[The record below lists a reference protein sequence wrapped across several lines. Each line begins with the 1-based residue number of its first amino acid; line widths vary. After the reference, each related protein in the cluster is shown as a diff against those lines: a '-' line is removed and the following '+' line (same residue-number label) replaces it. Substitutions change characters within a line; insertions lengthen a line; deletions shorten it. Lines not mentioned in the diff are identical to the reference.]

1 MGGFVLRSR
10 WRTLRTVSSIAGDA
24 RSVVRVTLRRAD
36 RSEND
41 VEVEAAASA
50 TAGEIAAALAFHAGA
65 AARNGLYCLRLG
77 PLPADLSLQRS
88 GLRDG
93 DVLAFD
99 PFEGGAT
106 DTLSGSG
113 APVAELVVVGGPAAG
128 RRVGLTVGSHTVGR
142 DGAVDVT
149 IDDPSMSG
157 HHLELQIAPQGV
169 ASITDV
175 GSSNGTAIDGVG
187 LAAGEA
193 RPLGP
198 EEQVEAGRSLLAIRP
213 WRSPDPT
220 VLGARRDVM
229 AFNRPP
235 RVARTYQPPTL
246 RVEAPPPPLRR
257 ARLPLLAALVPL
269 VMGLSLFLIT
279 SSPYL
284 LLMAALSPMMLLS
297 TFIGDRS
304 SGRKEHAEARGR
316 FEQELARLEQQLEH
330 RRREEIV
337 ERRAIAPDAGELAVR
352 ARRLLP
358 ELWERRPGDGDFLDV
373 RLGVADQPSIVQ
385 VGFGQGGDPDLRGL
399 VEQLAAAYREV
410 PAVPVRA
417 QLGEVGAIGL
427 AGDET
432 AAQSLARWIVVQL
445 ATLHSPRDVVIAAA
459 LSPRRAQSWGWL
471 GWLPHT
477 TSAGSPL
484 SGAHVVDG
492 ETAAHDLVKRI
503 ATLARE
509 RREEDAARIGA
520 RRRRRIAV
528 VLLVDEDV
536 APDRTTVD
544 ELLDGCADV
553 DVVAVWLARDR
564 RDLPG
569 GCGTIVELASDRAV
583 ADVTWAASGQRI
595 AAASA
600 DGMSHGTAESV
611 ARALAPVRDVSAGV
625 GAADLPRTVSLA
637 TLLDL
642 PEPSGELIAERW
654 RSSAASPALRGVL
667 GVTPAGP
674 FAIDLRADGPH
685 ALVGGTTGSGK
696 SELLQ
701 TLIASLA
708 VSVAPDRLAF
718 LLVDYKGGAAFKDC
732 IDLPHSV
739 GMVTDLDEHETHRAL
754 VSLEAEL
761 KRREEV
767 LRAAG
772 AKDLLELERR
782 DRAAAPPSLVIV
794 VDEFATL
801 AREVPAFVE
810 GIVDVAQRGRSLG
823 VHVVLATQR
832 PSGAVTDNIRANTEL
847 RIALRVAGVA
857 ESEDV
862 IDAPDA
868 ARLPRSVPGRALAR
882 TGPSEL
888 TLFQAAY
895 VGGRTSRARSDRGV
909 VVRDLRFGVPVH
921 ERVARGASSVRPGGE
936 EAVTDLV
943 VLVDAARAAA
953 ELARVRL
960 PAAPWLPAL
969 PDILALDEAEDLAGA
984 GAGAAMGDASVA
996 FGVAD
1001 EPRRQRRAA
1010 ATVDLARDGNLL
1022 IYGATGAGK
1031 TTVLRTLAAALAA
1044 GSAPADLWIYGLDF
1058 AGRGLAGVE
1067 ALPQCGSIVPGDD
1080 EERVVRLL
1088 ATLRRAIDE
1097 RGRRFA
1103 ARGVLTLE
1111 EYRRAAP
1118 QDELARI
1125 VVLVD
1130 SYAGFVDGYEKVD
1143 LGAYVDALPRL
1154 VADGRA
1160 AGVHFVVTGD
1170 RRMAIPQSIAGIVAR
1185 RLILRLAD
1193 EHELSSLGLDLR
1205 DVRGARLPPG
1215 RGFLEDGREVQVAVL
1230 GEGGSGERQNAALT
1244 ALGEQLAARYAG
1256 AAAPAIERVPTE
1268 LSRTAL
1274 PRSRATLAPVLG
1286 VDDIDLSAVAL
1297 PLDDAHAAIIGSYR
1311 SGRTTALQTLARSLA
1326 EAPDAGELHLLAP
1339 RRSALLELDI
1349 WTSVARGVD
1358 ACEARVPELVEEV
1371 YARSGEGGDTP
1382 LIVVIDDAGELIEA
1396 VCAGALET
1404 LLRRGRDR
1412 DVRVIAALER
1422 GQARHYAPWVRELRK
1437 DGSGL
1442 LLDPDLDLDGEL
1454 LGVRLPRR
1462 SNAFF
1467 PPGRGYLVVGGVA
1480 RLIQVAR

>member
-1 MGGFVLRSR
+1 MGGFASHGRSR
-10 WRTLRTVSSIAGDA
+10 RLPPVSSIAGDA
-24 RSVVRVTLRRAD
+24 RSVVRVTLRLAD
-36 RSEND
+36 GAERD
-41 VEVEAAASA
+41 VEIEGAGSA
-50 TAGEIAAALAFHAGA
+50 TAGEVAAALGSHAGA
-65 AARNGLYCLRLG
+65 PARDGLHCLRLG
-77 PLPADLSLQRS
+77 PLPCDLALHRS

-93 DVLAFD
+93 DVLALH
-99 PFEGGAT
+99 PLGRAT
-106 DTLSGSG
+106 ADTLSGSG

-128 RRVGLTVGSHTVGR
+128 RRVGLTIGSHTIGR
-142 DGAVDVT
+142 DPGVDVT

-157 HHLELQIAPQGV
+157 RHLELRIAAQGV
-169 ASITDV
+169 AILDV
-175 GSSNGTAIDGVG
+175 GSSNGTAVDGLG
-187 LAAGEA
+187 LAAGEP

-198 EEQVEAGRSLLAIRP
+198 AEQVEAGRSLLAIRP

-235 RVARTYQPPTL
+235 RVARPYEPPTL
-246 RVEAPPPPLRR
+246 RVDAPPPPPRR
-257 ARLPLLAALVPL
+257 VRMPLLAALVPL

-284 LLMAALSPMMLLS
+284 LLMAGLSPMMLLS

-304 SGRKEHAEARGR
+304 SGRKEHARARAGFEEAV
-316 FEQELARLEQQLEH
+316 ARLEQQLEH
-330 RRREEIV
+330 RRREEIA
-337 ERRAIAPDAGELAVR
+337 ERRAVAPDAGELAVR

-373 RLGVADQPSIVQ
+373 RLGVADQPSIVS
-385 VGFGQGGDPDLRGL
+385 VAFGQGGDPELRAIVEEL
-399 VEQLAAAYREV
+399 VARYRDV

-417 QLGEVGAIGL
+417 QLAQVGAIGL
-427 AGDET
+427 AGHESYVE
-432 AAQSLARWIVVQL
+432 SLARWIVVQL

-459 LSPRRAQSWGWL
+459 LSPERARTWGWL

-477 TSAGSPL
+477 TNAGSPL
-484 SGAHVVDG
+484 EGAHVVAG
-492 ETAAHDLVKRI
+492 QTAAYALVKDI

-509 RREEDAARIGA
+509 RREEDAGRVG
-520 RRRRRIAV
+520 RRRRRRVAV

-544 ELLDGCADV
+544 ELLDGCAAV
-553 DVVAVWLARDR
+553 DVAAIWLARER

-569 GCGTIVELASDRAV
+569 GCGAIVELAGDRAV

-600 DGMSHGTAESV
+600 DGMSLQTAVSV
-611 ARALAPVRDVSAGV
+611 ARALAPVRDVSAGG
-625 GAADLPRTVSLA
+625 GAADLPRTVSL
-637 TLLDL
+637 TQLLDL
-642 PEPSGELIAERW
+642 PEPTGEQVAERW
-654 RSSAASPALRGVL
+654 RSTGAAGLRGL
-667 GVTPAGP
+667 IGVTVEGP
-674 FAIDLRADGPH
+674 YAIDLRADGPH

-708 VSVAPDRLAF
+708 VSVPPDRLAF

-732 IDLPHSV
+732 RHLPHSA
-739 GMVTDLDEHETHRAL
+739 GMVTDLDEHEVHRAL

-782 DRAAAPPSLVIV
+782 APATAPPSLVIV

-862 IDAPDA
+862 VNAPDA

-895 VGGRTSRARSDRGV
+895 VGGRTARVQPDRGV
-909 VVRDLRFGVPVH
+909 VVRDLRFGVP
-921 ERVARGASSVRPGGE
+921 EAPRAAQGGADSE
-936 EAVTDLV
+936 HEAVTDLL
-943 VLVDAARAAA
+943 VLVEAAREAA
-953 ELARVRL
+953 EREGVRL

-969 PDILALDEAEDLAGA
+969 PDVVAPAEAAALADP
-984 GAGAAMGDASVA
+984 AAARDSSAVLGIV
-996 FGVAD
+996 D
-1001 EPRRQRRAA
+1001 EPRRQRRTAA
-1010 ATVDLARDGNLL
+1010 LVDLARDGNLL
-1022 IYGATGAGK
+1022 VYGGTGAGK
-1031 TTVLRTLAAALAA
+1031 TTVLRTLAAGLA
-1044 GSAPADLWIYGLDF
+1044 GQAPPAELWLYGLDF

-1067 ALPQCGSIVPGDD
+1067 ALPHCGSIVPGDD

-1088 ATLRRAIDE
+1088 ASLRRAIDD

-1103 ARGVLTLE
+1103 ARGVLTLD

-1118 QDELARI
+1118 DDPLARI

-1130 SYAGFVDGYEKVD
+1130 SYAGFVDSYEKVD
-1143 LGAYVDALPRL
+1143 LGVYVDALPRL

-1170 RRMAIPQSIAGIVAR
+1170 RRMAIPQSIAGVVAR

-1193 EHELSSLGLDLR
+1193 EHELSSLGLDAR
-1205 DVRGARLPPG
+1205 EVRGARLPPG
-1215 RGFLEDGREVQVAVL
+1215 RGFLDDGRELQVAVL
-1230 GEGGSGERQNAALT
+1230 GEDGSGERQNAALSR
-1244 ALGEQLAARYAG
+1244 LGAELAARHAG
-1256 AAAPAIERVPTE
+1256 AGAPPIKRMPTE
-1268 LSRTAL
+1268 LARSAL
-1274 PRSRATLAPVLG
+1274 PRRASALQPVLG
-1286 VDDIDLSAVAL
+1286 VDDIDLSPVVLA
-1297 PLDDAHAAIIGSYR
+1297 LDDGHAAIVGSYR
-1311 SGRTTALQTLARSLA
+1311 SGRTTALETIARSLR
-1326 EAPDAGELHLLAP
+1326 EAPATSELHLLAP
-1339 RRSALLELDI
+1339 RRSQLTELDL
-1349 WTSVARGVD
+1349 WTSVARGMD

-1371 YARSGEGGDTP
+1371 YARSGDGGEPP
-1382 LIVVIDDAGELIEA
+1382 LVIVVDDAGELAEA
-1396 VCAGALET
+1396 VCAGAIET

-1412 DVRVIAALER
+1412 DVHVVAALER
-1422 GQARHYAPWVRELRK
+1422 GQARHYAPWIRELRK
-1437 DGSGL
+1437 DGAGL

-1467 PPGRGYLVVGGVA
+1467 PPGRGYLVAGGSA
-1480 RLIQVAR
+1480 RLIQVAS

>member
-1 MGGFVLRSR
+1 MSIAHAALRLARSLAYIAR
-10 WRTLRTVSSIAGDA
+10 VSSIAGDA

-36 RSEND
+36 GNETD

-50 TAGEIAAALAFHAGA
+50 TMGQIAAALASHGA
-65 AARNGLYCLRLG
+65 TTARDGLHCLRLG
-77 PLPADLSLQRS
+77 PLPDDLALQRS

-93 DVLAFD
+93 DVVSLA
-99 PFEGGAT
+99 PLGRAAS
-106 DTLSGSG
+106 DTLSGTG

-128 RRVGLTVGSHTVGR
+128 RRVGLTVGAHTVGR
-142 DGAVDVT
+142 DAGADVT

-157 HHLELQIAPQGV
+157 HHLELQIGTRGV
-169 ASITDV
+169 AAIVDV
-175 GSSNGTAIDGVG
+175 GSSNGTAVDGVG
-187 LAAGEA
+187 LAAGEV

-198 EEQVEAGRSLLAIRP
+198 DEQVEAGRSLLAIRP

-235 RVARTYQPPTL
+235 RVARPYQPPTL
-246 RVEAPPPPLRR
+246 RMDAPPPPLRR
-257 ARLPLLAALVPL
+257 VRLPLLAAAVPL
-269 VMGLSLFLIT
+269 VMGLSLFAIT

-284 LLMAALSPMMLLS
+284 LLMAGLSPMMLLS
-297 TFIGDRS
+297 TFFGDRS
-304 SGRKEHAEARGR
+304 SGRKEHAEARAR
-316 FEQELARLEQQLEH
+316 FEQDVARLEQQLEH

-337 ERRAIAPDAGELAVR
+337 ERRAVAPDAGELAVR
-352 ARRLLP
+352 ARRLLS
-358 ELWERRPGDGDFLDV
+358 ELWERRPGDDDFLDV
-373 RLGVADQPSIVQ
+373 RLGAADQPSIVQ
-385 VGFGQGGDPDLRGL
+385 VAFGQGGDPALRGL
-399 VEQLAAAYREV
+399 VEELAARYREV

-417 QLGEVGAIGL
+417 QLGAVGAIGL
-427 AGDET
+427 AGD
-432 AAQSLARWIVVQL
+432 AAAAESLARWIVVQL
-445 ATLHSPRDVVIAAA
+445 ATLHSPRDVVLAAA
-459 LSPRRAQSWGWL
+459 LSSRRAQAWGWL

-477 TSAGSPL
+477 TSPGSPL
-484 SGAHVVDG
+484 SGPHVVAG
-492 ETAAHDLVKRI
+492 EAAAYDLVKRI

-509 RREEDAARIGA
+509 RREEDAGRIAG
-520 RRRRRIAV
+520 RRRRRTAV

-544 ELLDGCADV
+544 ELLDGCAEV
-553 DVVAVWLARDR
+553 DIVAVWLARAR

-583 ADVTWAASGQRI
+583 ADITWAASGQRI
-595 AAASA
+595 AAASV
-600 DGMSHGTAESV
+600 DGMSLATAESI
-611 ARALAPVRDVSAGV
+611 ARALAPVRDVSAGG

-637 TLLDL
+637 TLLEL
-642 PEPSGELIAERW
+642 VNPSEPTGEQIAARW
-654 RSSAASPALRGVL
+654 RAAARSPALRGII
-667 GVTPAGP
+667 GVTAEGP
-674 FAIDLRADGPH
+674 YAIDLRADGPH

-708 VSVAPDRLAF
+708 VSVPPDRLAF

-732 IDLPHSV
+732 RDLPHSV
-739 GMVTDLDEHETHRAL
+739 GMVTDLDEHEVHRAL

-767 LRAAG
+767 LRGAG

-782 DRAAAPPSLVIV
+782 DPATAPPSLVIV

-862 IDAPDA
+862 INAPDA

-895 VGGRTSRARSDRGV
+895 VGGRTSRARADRGV
-909 VVRDLRFGVPVH
+909 AVRELRFGVPVD
-921 ERVARGASSVRPGGE
+921 ERAGHDGAGE
-936 EAVTDLV
+936 QEVTDLV

-953 ELARVRL
+953 ALERVRL

-969 PDILALDEAEDLAGA
+969 PDVVAPEAAARLA
-984 GAGAAMGDASVA
+984 AAAPAGDASVT
-996 FGVAD
+996 FGVVD
-1001 EPRRQRRAA
+1001 EPRRQRRTGAIL
-1010 ATVDLARDGNLL
+1010 DLARDGNLL
-1022 IYGATGAGK
+1022 VYGGTGAGK
-1031 TTVLRTLAAALAA
+1031 TTVLRTLAAGLAQQA
-1044 GSAPADLWIYGLDF
+1044 APAELWIYGLDF

-1067 ALPQCGSIVPGDD
+1067 ALPHCGSIVPGDD
-1080 EERVVRLL
+1080 EERVARLL
-1088 ATLRRAIDE
+1088 ARLRRAIDE

-1103 ARGVLTLE
+1103 RRGVLTLE

-1118 QDELARI
+1118 EDPLARI

-1130 SYAGFVDGYEKVD
+1130 SYAGFVDAYEKVD
-1143 LGAYVDALPRL
+1143 LGIYVDALPRL

-1170 RRMAIPQSIAGIVAR
+1170 RRMAIPQSIAGVVAR

-1193 EHELSSLGLDLR
+1193 EHEMSSLGLDLR

-1215 RGFLEDGREVQVAVL
+1215 RGFLDDGREVQVAVL
-1230 GEGGSGERQNAALT
+1230 GEGGAGERQNAALSR
-1244 ALGEQLAARYAG
+1244 LGEDLAARHPG
-1256 AAAPAIERVPTE
+1256 AVAPAIRQMPTE
-1268 LSRTAL
+1268 LARADL
-1274 PRSRATLAPVLG
+1274 PRRSSPLRPVLG
-1286 VDDIDLSAVAL
+1286 VDDIDLSAVEL
-1297 PLDDAHAAIIGSYR
+1297 PLGDAHAAIIGSYR
-1311 SGRTTALQTLARSLA
+1311 SGRTTALRTIACSLH
-1326 EAPDAGELHLLAP
+1326 EAPAAGELHLLAP
-1339 RRSALLELDI
+1339 RRSALLELDV
-1349 WTSVARGVD
+1349 WTSVARGMD
-1358 ACEARVPELVEEV
+1358 ACEARVPELVEAV
-1371 YARSGEGGDTP
+1371 YARSGDGGASP
-1382 LIVVIDDAGELIEA
+1382 LIVVIDDAGELAEA

-1412 DVRVIAALER
+1412 DVRVVAALER

-1437 DGSGL
+1437 DGTGL

-1467 PPGRGYLVVGGVA
+1467 PPGRGYLVVSGTA
-1480 RLIQVAR
+1480 RLIQVAG

>member
-1 MGGFVLRSR
+1 MGGCVPHSR
-10 WRTLRTVSSIAGDA
+10 WRRLPRVSAIAGDA
-24 RSVVRVTLRRAD
+24 RSVVRVTLRLAD
-36 RSEND
+36 GSERD
-41 VEVEAAASA
+41 VEVEGAASA
-50 TAGEIAAALAFHAGA
+50 TAGEIAGALAFHAGA
-65 AARNGLYCLRLG
+65 PARSGLHCLRLG
-77 PLPADLSLQRS
+77 PLPDELPLQRS

-93 DVLAFD
+93 DVVALD
-99 PFEGGAT
+99 PLGRAAA

-128 RRVGLTVGSHTVGR
+128 RRVSLTVGAHTIGR
-142 DGAVDVT
+142 DAGADVT

-157 HHLELQIAPQGV
+157 HHLELRIAAQGLAAIV
-169 ASITDV
+169 DV
-175 GSSNGTAIDGVG
+175 GSSNGTAVDGVG
-187 LAAGEA
+187 LPVGEPH
-193 RPLGP
+193 PLGP

-213 WRSPDPT
+213 WRSSDPT

-235 RVARTYQPPTL
+235 RVARPYTPPTL
-246 RVEAPPPPLRR
+246 RVDAPPPPMRR
-257 ARLPLLAALVPL
+257 VRLPLLAALVPL

-284 LLMAALSPMMLLS
+284 LLMAGLSPMMLLS

-304 SGRKEHAEARGR
+304 SGRKEHAEARAG
-316 FEQELARLEQQLEH
+316 FEEAVARLEQQLEH

-337 ERRAIAPDAGELAVR
+337 ERRAVAPDAGELAVR
-352 ARRLLP
+352 ARRLLS

-373 RLGVADQPSIVQ
+373 RLGVADQPSIVS
-385 VGFGQGGDPDLRGL
+385 VAFGSGGDPELRAIVEEL
-399 VEQLAAAYREV
+399 VTRYRDV

-417 QLGEVGAIGL
+417 RLADVGAIGL
-427 AGDET
+427 AGHESYT
-432 AAQSLARWIVVQL
+432 ESLARWIVVQL

-459 LSPRRAQSWGWL
+459 LSPARARTWGWL

-477 TSAGSPL
+477 THAGSPL
-484 SGAHVVDG
+484 SGAHVVAG
-492 ETAAHDLVKRI
+492 ETAAYELVKGI

-509 RREEDAARIGA
+509 RREEDAGRAGA
-520 RRRRRIAV
+520 RRRRRVAV

-553 DVVAVWLARDR
+553 DVSAIWLARER

-569 GCGTIVELASDRAV
+569 GCGAIVELAGDRAV
-583 ADVTWAASGQRI
+583 ADITWAASGQRI

-600 DGMSHGTAESV
+600 DGMSLQTAESV
-611 ARALAPVRDVSAGV
+611 ARALAPVRDVSAG
-625 GAADLPRTVSLA
+625 GSAADLPRTVSLTA
-637 TLLDL
+637 LLEL
-642 PEPSGELIAERW
+642 PEPTGQQVAARW
-654 RSSAASPALRGVL
+654 REAGSTGLRGVI
-667 GVTPAGP
+667 GVTTDGP
-674 FAIDLRADGPH
+674 YAIDLRADGPH

-708 VSVAPDRLAF
+708 VSVPPDRLAF

-732 IDLPHSV
+732 RHLPHSA
-739 GMVTDLDEHETHRAL
+739 GMVTDLDEHEVHRAL

-767 LRAAG
+767 LRVAG

-782 DRAAAPPSLVIV
+782 ATATAPPSLVIV

-862 IDAPDA
+862 INAPDA

-895 VGGRTSRARSDRGV
+895 VGGRTARARPDRGV
-909 VVRDLRFGVPVH
+909 VVRDLRFGVPVV
-921 ERVARGASSVRPGGE
+921 ERAARAAEGGE
-936 EAVTDLV
+936 EEVTDLV
-943 VLVDAARAAA
+943 LLVEAAREAAQR
-953 ELARVRL
+953 ERLRL

-969 PDILALDEAEDLAGA
+969 PDIVTPDEAGELAG
-984 GAGAAMGDASVA
+984 GAAAGNASVA
-996 FGVAD
+996 FGVVD
-1001 EPRRQRRAA
+1001 EPRRQRRTAA
-1010 ATVDLARDGNLL
+1010 VVDLARDGNLL
-1022 IYGATGAGK
+1022 VYGGTGAGK
-1031 TTVLRTLAAALAA
+1031 TTVLRTLAAGLAA
-1044 GSAPADLWIYGLDF
+1044 QASPDELWLYGLDF

-1067 ALPQCGSIVPGDD
+1067 ALAHCGSIVPGDD

-1103 ARGVLTLE
+1103 ARGVLTLD

-1118 QDELARI
+1118 DDPRARI

-1130 SYAGFVDGYEKVD
+1130 SYAGFTDAYEKVD

-1160 AGVHFVVTGD
+1160 AGVHFVITGD
-1170 RRMAIPQSIAGIVAR
+1170 RRMAIPQSITGVVAR
-1185 RLILRLAD
+1185 RVILRLAD
-1193 EHELSSLGLDLR
+1193 EHELSSLGLDAR
-1205 DVRGARLPPG
+1205 EVRGARLPPG
-1215 RGFLEDGREVQVAVL
+1215 RGFLDDGREVQVAVL
-1230 GEGGSGERQNAALT
+1230 GAGGSGERQNAAL
-1244 ALGEQLAARYAG
+1244 ARLGEALAARHGGAG
-1256 AAAPAIERVPTE
+1256 APPIERMP
-1268 LSRTAL
+1268 TAL
-1274 PRSRATLAPVLG
+1274 ARGELPRRSAPLRPVLG
-1286 VDDIDLSAVAL
+1286 VDDIDLSAVVL
-1297 PLDDAHAAIIGSYR
+1297 PLEEGHAAIIGSYR
-1311 SGRTTALQTLARSLA
+1311 SGRSTALGTIARSLGA
-1326 EAPDAGELHLLAP
+1326 APAAGELHLLAP
-1339 RRSALLELDI
+1339 RRSALTELDV
-1349 WTSVARGVD
+1349 WTSVARGLD
-1358 ACEARVPELVEEV
+1358 ACETRVPELVEEV
-1371 YARSGEGGDTP
+1371 YARSGEGPEAP
-1382 LIVVIDDAGELIEA
+1382 LIVVIDDAGELAEA
-1396 VCAGALET
+1396 VCAGAIEM

-1412 DVRVIAALER
+1412 GVHVVAALER
-1422 GQARHYAPWVRELRK
+1422 GQARHYAPWIRELRK
-1437 DGSGL
+1437 DGTGL

-1454 LGVRLPRR
+1454 LSVRLPRR

-1467 PPGRGYLVVGGVA
+1467 PPGRGYLVVNGTA
-1480 RLIQVAR
+1480 RLIQVAG

>member
-1 MGGFVLRSR
+1 M
-10 WRTLRTVSSIAGDA
+10 SSIAGDA

-36 RSEND
+36 GSEND

-99 PFEGGAT
+99 PLEGGAS

-142 DGAVDVT
+142 DAAVDVT

-175 GSSNGTAIDGVG
+175 GSSNGTAVDGVG
-187 LAAGEA
+187 LAAGAA

-235 RVARTYQPPTL
+235 RVARPYQPPTL

-316 FEQELARLEQQLEH
+316 FEQEVARLEQQLEH

-352 ARRLLP
+352 ARRLLS

-385 VGFGQGGDPDLRGL
+385 VGFGQGGDPDLRAL
-399 VEQLAAAYREV
+399 VEELAARYREV

-417 QLGEVGAIGL
+417 KLGEVGAIGL
-427 AGDET
+427 AGD
-432 AAQSLARWIVVQL
+432 AAGTESLARWLVVQL

-459 LSPRRAQSWGWL
+459 LSPRRAQGWGWL

-492 ETAAHDLVKRI
+492 ETAAYDLVKRV

-509 RREEDAARIGA
+509 RREEDGGRMSA

-553 DVVAVWLARDR
+553 DVAAIWLARDR

-583 ADVTWAASGQRI
+583 ADITWAASGQRI

-600 DGMSHGTAESV
+600 DGMSHDTVESV
-611 ARALAPVRDVSAGV
+611 ARALAPVRDVSAGG

-642 PEPSGELIAERW
+642 PVPSGELIAERW
-654 RSSAASPALRGVL
+654 RACAASPALRGVL
-667 GVTPAGP
+667 GVTPEGP

-708 VSVAPDRLAF
+708 VSVPPDRLAF

-732 IDLPHSV
+732 IHLPHSV

-862 IDAPDA
+862 INAPDA

-909 VVRDLRFGVPVH
+909 IVRDLRFGVPVQ
-921 ERVARGASSVRPGGE
+921 ERVARGAGDSRPGR
-936 EAVTDLV
+936 AQTDLV
-943 VLVDAARAAA
+943 VLVDAAREAAQ
-953 ELARVRL
+953 LARVRL

-969 PDILALDEAEDLAGA
+969 PDILAPEQVRELAGA
-984 GAGAAMGDASVA
+984 AEASSDASVA
-996 FGVAD
+996 FGVVD

-1010 ATVDLARDGNLL
+1010 ATIDLARDGNLL
-1022 IYGATGAGK
+1022 VYGGTGAGK
-1031 TTVLRTLAAALAA
+1031 TTVLRTLAAALAQQA
-1044 GSAPADLWIYGLDF
+1044 SPAELWIHGLDF

-1067 ALPQCGSIVPGDD
+1067 ALAHCGSIVPGDD

-1118 QDELARI
+1118 DDALARI

-1130 SYAGFVDGYEKVD
+1130 SYAGFTDGYGKVD

-1160 AGVHFVVTGD
+1160 AGVHFVITGD

-1193 EHELSSLGLDLR
+1193 EHEMSSLGLELR

-1215 RGFLEDGREVQVAVL
+1215 RGFLDDGREVQVAVL
-1230 GEGGSGERQNAALT
+1230 GESGSGERQNAALT
-1244 ALGEQLAARYAG
+1244 ALGQQLAARYAG
-1256 AAAPAIERVPTE
+1256 AAAPAIKRMPTA
-1268 LSRTAL
+1268 LSRTDL
-1274 PRSRATLAPVLG
+1274 PRSGAALAPILG
-1286 VDDIDLSAVAL
+1286 VDDIELAAVAL

-1311 SGRTTALQTLARSLA
+1311 SGRTTALETLTRSLH
-1326 EAPDAGELHLLAP
+1326 EAPAAGELHLLAP
-1339 RRSALLELDI
+1339 RRSSLLDLDI

-1371 YARSGEGGDTP
+1371 YARSGEGGETP
-1382 LIVVIDDAGELIEA
+1382 LIVVIDDAGELTEA
-1396 VCAGALET
+1396 HCAGALET
-1404 LLRRGRDR
+1404 LLKRGRDR

-1437 DGSGL
+1437 DGTGL

-1480 RLIQVAR
+1480 RLIQVASQPA

>member
-1 MGGFVLRSR
+1 VALRLARSLAYIAR
-10 WRTLRTVSSIAGDA
+10 VSSIAGDA
-24 RSVVRVTLRRAD
+24 RSVVRVTLRLAD
-36 RSEND
+36 GKQTD

-50 TAGEIAAALAFHAGA
+50 TMGQIAAALALHA
-65 AARNGLYCLRLG
+65 AAPARDGLHCLRLG
-77 PLPADLSLQRS
+77 PLPDELALQRS

-93 DVLAFD
+93 DVLSLTPLGRA
-99 PFEGGAT
+99 AT

-142 DGAVDVT
+142 DAGADVT

-169 ASITDV
+169 AAIVDV
-175 GSSNGTAIDGVG
+175 GSSNGSAVDGVG
-187 LAAGEA
+187 LPAGEA
-193 RPLGP
+193 RSLGP
-198 EEQVEAGRSLLAIRP
+198 DEQVEAGRSLLAIRP

-235 RVARTYQPPTL
+235 RVARPYQPPTL
-246 RVEAPPPPLRR
+246 HIDAPPPPLRR
-257 ARLPLLAALVPL
+257 VRLPLLAAAVPL
-269 VMGLSLFLIT
+269 VMGLSLFAIT

-284 LLMAALSPMMLLS
+284 LLMAGLSPMMLLS
-297 TFIGDRS
+297 TFFGDRS
-304 SGRKEHAEARGR
+304 SGRKEHAEARAR
-316 FEQELARLEQQLEH
+316 FEQEAARLEQQLEH

-337 ERRAIAPDAGELAVR
+337 ERRTVAPDAGELAVR
-352 ARRLLP
+352 ARRLLS
-358 ELWERRPGDGDFLDV
+358 ELWERRPGDEDFLDV

-385 VGFGQGGDPDLRGL
+385 VAFGQGGDPALRGL
-399 VEQLAAAYREV
+399 VEELAARFREV

-417 QLGEVGAIGL
+417 QLTAVGAIGL
-427 AGDET
+427 AGD
-432 AAQSLARWIVVQL
+432 AAAAESLARWIVVQL
-445 ATLHSPRDVVIAAA
+445 ATLHSPRDVVVAAA
-459 LSPRRAQSWGWL
+459 LSPPRAQTWGWL

-477 TSAGSPL
+477 TSPGSPL
-484 SGAHVVDG
+484 SGAHVVAG
-492 ETAAHDLVKRI
+492 EAAAYDLVKRI

-509 RREEDAARIGA
+509 RREEDAGRIAG

-544 ELLDGCADV
+544 ELLDGCAEV
-553 DVVAVWLARDR
+553 EVVAIWLARAR

-583 ADVTWAASGQRI
+583 ADTTWAASGQRI
-595 AAASA
+595 AAASV
-600 DGMSHGTAESV
+600 DGISLATAESV
-611 ARALAPVRDVSAGV
+611 ARALAPVRDVSAGA
-625 GAADLPRTVSLA
+625 GASDLPRTVSLA
-637 TLLDL
+637 TLLEL
-642 PEPSGELIAERW
+642 PEPTGQQIAERW
-654 RSSAASPALRGVL
+654 RGAARSPALRGVI
-667 GVTPAGP
+667 GVTAEGP
-674 FAIDLRADGPH
+674 YAIDLRADGPH

-708 VSVAPDRLAF
+708 VSVPPDRLAF

-732 IDLPHSV
+732 RDLPHSV
-739 GMVTDLDEHETHRAL
+739 GMLTDLDEHEVHRAL

-761 KRREEV
+761 KHREEV
-767 LRAAG
+767 LRSAG
-772 AKDLLELERR
+772 VKDLLALERR
-782 DRAAAPPSLVIV
+782 DPASAPPSLVIV

-801 AREVPAFVE
+801 AREVPAFVD

-862 IDAPDA
+862 INAPDA
-868 ARLPRSVPGRALAR
+868 ARLPRSLPGRALAR

-895 VGGRTSRARSDRGV
+895 AGGRTSRARPDRGV
-909 VVRDLRFGVPVH
+909 VVRDLRFGVPVE
-921 ERVARGASSVRPGGE
+921 ERAAHAGGGE
-936 EAVTDLV
+936 PEVTDLV
-943 VLVDAARAAA
+943 VLVDAARQAA

-969 PDILALDEAEDLAGA
+969 PDVIAPAAAEEFATAAPAG
-984 GAGAAMGDASVA
+984 DSSVA
-996 FGVAD
+996 FGVVD
-1001 EPRRQRRAA
+1001 EPRRQRRSAA
-1010 ATVDLARDGNLL
+1010 VIDLARDGNLL
-1022 IYGATGAGK
+1022 VYGGTGAGK
-1031 TTVLRTLAAALAA
+1031 TTVLRTLAAGLAQQA
-1044 GSAPADLWIYGLDF
+1044 APAELWIYGLDF

-1067 ALPQCGSIVPGDD
+1067 ALPHCGSIVPGDD

-1088 ATLRRAIDE
+1088 ATLRRAIDV
-1097 RGRRFA
+1097 RGRSFA

-1111 EYRRAAP
+1111 EYRRAVP
-1118 QDELARI
+1118 EDPLARI
-1125 VVLVD
+1125 VVLVE
-1130 SYAGFVDGYEKVD
+1130 SYAGFVDAYEKVD

-1193 EHELSSLGLDLR
+1193 EHEMSSLGLDLR

-1215 RGFLEDGREVQVAVL
+1215 RGFLDDGREVQVAVL
-1230 GEGGSGERQNAALT
+1230 GEGGSGERQNAALVR
-1244 ALGEQLAARYAG
+1244 LGEDLAARHPG
-1256 AAAPAIERVPTE
+1256 AAAPAIKRMPTE
-1268 LSRTAL
+1268 LARAGL
-1274 PRSRATLAPVLG
+1274 PRRSGPLRAVLG
-1286 VDDIDLSAVAL
+1286 VDDIDLSAVEL

-1311 SGRTTALQTLARSLA
+1311 SGRTTALQTIARSLH
-1326 EAPDAGELHLLAP
+1326 EAPAAGELHLLAP
-1339 RRSALLELDI
+1339 RRSALLELDL
-1349 WTSVARGVD
+1349 WTSVARGMD

-1371 YARSGEGGDTP
+1371 YARSGDGGATP
-1382 LIVVIDDAGELIEA
+1382 LIVVIDDAGELVEA
-1396 VCAGALET
+1396 LCAGALET

-1412 DVRVIAALER
+1412 DVRVVAALER

-1437 DGSGL
+1437 DATGL

-1462 SNAFF
+1462 SNPFF
-1467 PPGRGYLVVGGVA
+1467 PPGRGYLVVSGTP
-1480 RLIQVAR
+1480 RLIQVAG

>member
-1 MGGFVLRSR
+1 M
-10 WRTLRTVSSIAGDA
+10 SSIAGDA
-24 RSVVRVTLRRAD
+24 RSVVRVTLRLAD
-36 RSEND
+36 ATERD
-41 VEVEAAASA
+41 VEVEGAGSA
-50 TAGEIAAALAFHAGA
+50 TAGEIAAALAFHAGTPV
-65 AARNGLYCLRLG
+65 RDGLHCLRLG
-77 PLPADLSLQRS
+77 PLPDDLPLHRS

-93 DVLAFD
+93 DVLALD
-99 PFEGGAT
+99 RLDRAPA

-128 RRVGLTVGSHTVGR
+128 RRVGLTVGAHTIGR
-142 DGAVDVT
+142 DPGVDVT

-157 HHLELQIAPQGV
+157 HHLELRIATEGV
-169 ASITDV
+169 ASILDV
-175 GSSNGTAIDGVG
+175 GSSNGTAVDGIG
-187 LAAGEA
+187 LAAGEP

-235 RVARTYQPPTL
+235 RVARPYQPPTL
-246 RVEAPPPPLRR
+246 RVDAPPAPMRR
-257 ARLPLLAALVPL
+257 VRMPLLAALVPL

-284 LLMAALSPMMLLS
+284 LLMAGLSPMMLLS

-304 SGRKEHAEARGR
+304 SGRKEHAQARAG
-316 FEQELARLEQQLEH
+316 FEKAVARLEQQLEH
-330 RRREEIV
+330 RRGEEIV
-337 ERRAIAPDAGELAVR
+337 ERRAVAPDAGELAVR
-352 ARRLLP
+352 ARRLLS

-373 RLGVADQPSIVQ
+373 RLGVADQPSIVS
-385 VGFGQGGDPDLRGL
+385 VAFGQGGDPELRAMVEEL
-399 VEQLAAAYREV
+399 VTRYRDV

-417 QLGEVGAIGL
+417 RLAEVGAIGL
-427 AGDET
+427 AGHESYVE
-432 AAQSLARWIVVQL
+432 SLARWIVVQL
-445 ATLHSPRDVVIAAA
+445 ATLQSPRDVVIAAA
-459 LSPRRAQSWGWL
+459 LSPERARTWGWL

-477 TSAGSPL
+477 TNAGSPL
-484 SGAHVVDG
+484 QGAHVVAG
-492 ETAAHDLVKRI
+492 QTAAYELVKGI

-509 RREEDAARIGA
+509 RREEDAPRVGG
-520 RRRRRIAV
+520 RRRRRVAV

-544 ELLDGCADV
+544 ELLEGCADV
-553 DVVAVWLARDR
+553 DVAAIWLARQR

-569 GCGTIVELASDRAV
+569 GCGTIVELAGDRAV
-583 ADVTWAASGQRI
+583 ADITWAASGQRI

-600 DGMSHGTAESV
+600 DGMSLHTAESV
-611 ARALAPVRDVSAGV
+611 ARALAPVRDVSAGG
-625 GAADLPRTVSLA
+625 GAADLPRTVSL
-637 TLLDL
+637 TQLLNL
-642 PEPSGELIAERW
+642 PEPSGEQVAARW
-654 RSSAASPALRGVL
+654 RGPGAAGLRGVI
-667 GVTPAGP
+667 GVTTEGP
-674 FAIDLRADGPH
+674 YAIDLRADGPH

-708 VSVAPDRLAF
+708 VSVPPDRLAF

-732 IDLPHSV
+732 RQLPHSA
-739 GMVTDLDEHETHRAL
+739 GMVTDLDEHEVHRAL

-782 DRAAAPPSLVIV
+782 APATAPPSLVIV

-862 IDAPDA
+862 INAPDA

-888 TLFQAAY
+888 RLFQAAY
-895 VGGRTSRARSDRGV
+895 VGGRTARARPDRGV
-909 VVRDLRFGVPVH
+909 VVRDLRFGVPVAPRATH
-921 ERVARGASSVRPGGE
+921 PGEDSER

-943 VLVDAARAAA
+943 VLVEAAREAA
-953 ELARVRL
+953 ERQAVRL

-969 PDILALDEAEDLAGA
+969 PDLVAPAEAEDLAGP
-984 GAGAAMGDASVA
+984 AAARDSSVA
-996 FGVAD
+996 LGIVD
-1001 EPRRQRRAA
+1001 EPRRQRRTAA
-1010 ATVDLARDGNLL
+1010 VVDLARDGNLL
-1022 IYGATGAGK
+1022 VYGGTGAGK
-1031 TTVLRTLAAALAA
+1031 TTVLRTFAA
-1044 GSAPADLWIYGLDF
+1044 GLAGQALPAELWLYGLDF

-1067 ALPQCGSIVPGDD
+1067 ALAHCGSIVPGDD

-1088 ATLRRAIDE
+1088 ATLRRAIDD

-1103 ARGVLTLE
+1103 ARGVLALD

-1118 QDELARI
+1118 DDPLARI

-1130 SYAGFVDGYEKVD
+1130 SYAGFVDTYEKVD

-1170 RRMAIPQSIAGIVAR
+1170 RRMAIPQSIAGVVAR

-1193 EHELSSLGLDLR
+1193 EHEMSSLGLDAR
-1205 DVRGARLPPG
+1205 EVRGARLPPG
-1215 RGFLEDGREVQVAVL
+1215 RGFLDDGREVQVAVL
-1230 GEGGSGERQNAALT
+1230 GEGGSGERQNAALSR
-1244 ALGEQLAARYAG
+1244 LGEELAARHAG
-1256 AAAPAIERVPTE
+1256 AGAPPIKRMPTE
-1268 LSRTAL
+1268 LPRSEL
-1274 PRSRATLAPVLG
+1274 PRRTSPLRPVLG
-1286 VDDIDLSAVAL
+1286 VDDVDLSPVAL
-1297 PLDDAHAAIIGSYR
+1297 ALDDGHAAIIGSYR
-1311 SGRTTALQTLARSLA
+1311 SGRTTALQTIARSLH
-1326 EAPDAGELHLLAP
+1326 EAPAASALHLLAP
-1339 RRSALLELDI
+1339 RRSQLAELDL
-1349 WTSVARGVD
+1349 WTGVARGMD

-1371 YARSGEGGDTP
+1371 FARSGESGEAP
-1382 LIVVIDDAGELIEA
+1382 LVIVIDDAGELAEA
-1396 VCAGALET
+1396 VCAGAIET

-1412 DVRVIAALER
+1412 DVHVVAALER
-1422 GQARHYAPWVRELRK
+1422 GQARHYAPWIRELRK
-1437 DGSGL
+1437 DGTGL

-1467 PPGRGYLVVGGVA
+1467 PPGRGYLVASGIA
-1480 RLIQVAR
+1480 RLIQVAS

>member
-1 MGGFVLRSR
+1 M
-10 WRTLRTVSSIAGDA
+10 SSIAGDA

-36 RSEND
+36 GSEND
-41 VEVEAAASA
+41 VEVEAAPSA
-50 TAGEIAAALAFHAGA
+50 TTGEIAAALAFHAGA
-65 AARNGLYCLRLG
+65 PARNGLHCLRLG

-99 PFEGGAT
+99 PLAGAAT
-106 DTLSGSG
+106 DALSGSG

-128 RRVGLTVGSHTVGR
+128 RRVGLTVGWHTVGR
-142 DGAVDVT
+142 DAAVDVT

-169 ASITDV
+169 PAITDV
-175 GSSNGTAIDGVG
+175 GSSNGTAVDGVA
-187 LAAGEA
+187 LAAGEP
-193 RPLGP
+193 RPLAP
-198 EEQVEAGRSLLAIRP
+198 DEQVEAGRSLLAIRP

-235 RVARTYQPPTL
+235 RVARPYEPPTL

-257 ARLPLLAALVPL
+257 ARLPWIAALVPL
-269 VMGLSLFLIT
+269 VMGLSLYLIT

-284 LLMAALSPMMLLS
+284 LLMAALSPMMLVS
-297 TFIGDRS
+297 TFLGDRS

-316 FEQELARLEQQLEH
+316 FEQEVARLEQQLEH

-385 VGFGQGGDPDLRGL
+385 IGFAQGGDPDLRAR
-399 VEQLAAAYREV
+399 VEELASRYREV

-417 QLGEVGAIGL
+417 RLAEVGAIGL
-427 AGDET
+427 AGD
-432 AAQSLARWIVVQL
+432 AAAADSLARWIVVQL
-445 ATLHSPRDVVIAAA
+445 ATLHSPRDVVNAAA
-459 LSPRRAQSWGWL
+459 LSSRRAQSWNWL

-484 SGAHVVDG
+484 SGAHVVEG
-492 ETAAHDLVKRI
+492 EAAAYDLVKRI

-509 RREEDAARIGA
+509 RREEDAARIGT

-536 APDRTTVD
+536 APDRTTAD

-553 DVVAVWLARDR
+553 DVAAIWLARDR

-583 ADVTWAASGQRI
+583 ADITWAASGQLI

-600 DGMSHGTAESV
+600 DGISHETAESV
-611 ARALAPVRDVSAGV
+611 ARALAPVRDVSAGG

-654 RSSAASPALRGVL
+654 RACAASPALRGVL
-667 GVTPAGP
+667 GVSPEGP

-718 LLVDYKGGAAFKDC
+718 LLVDYKGGAALKDC
-732 IDLPHSV
+732 IHLPHSV
-739 GMVTDLDEHETHRAL
+739 GLVTDLDEHETHRAL

-909 VVRDLRFGVPVH
+909 VVRDLRFGVPVQ
-921 ERVARGASSVRPGGE
+921 ERVAAGSSRPGGG
-936 EAVTDLV
+936 EATTDLV
-943 VLVDAARAAA
+943 ALVDAAREAAG
-953 ELARVRL
+953 LSRVRL

-969 PDILALDEAEDLAGA
+969 PDILGLHEAQDLAGA
-984 GAGAAMGDASVA
+984 AASGDGSVA
-996 FGVAD
+996 FGVVD

-1010 ATVDLARDGNLL
+1010 ATIDLARDGNLL
-1022 IYGATGAGK
+1022 VYGGTGAGK
-1031 TTVLRTLAAALAA
+1031 TTVLRTLAAGLAA
-1044 GSAPADLWIYGLDF
+1044 ASSPADLWIYGLDF
-1058 AGRGLAGVE
+1058 AGRGLAGLE
-1067 ALPQCGSIVPGDD
+1067 ALPHCGSILPGDD

-1118 QDELARI
+1118 ADPLARI

-1130 SYAGFVDGYEKVD
+1130 SYAGFVDGYDKVD

-1154 VADGRA
+1154 AADGRA
-1160 AGVHFVVTGD
+1160 AGVHFVLTGD

-1193 EHELSSLGLDLR
+1193 EHELSSLGLELR

-1215 RGFLEDGREVQVAVL
+1215 RGFLDDGREVQVAVL
-1230 GEGGSGERQNAALT
+1230 GEGGSGERQNVALT

-1256 AAAPAIERVPTE
+1256 AAAPAIRRMPTE
-1268 LSRTAL
+1268 LSRTEL
-1274 PRSRATLAPVLG
+1274 PCRTGTLAPVLG

-1311 SGRTTALQTLARSLA
+1311 SGRTTALQTLARSLHETPA
-1326 EAPDAGELHLLAP
+1326 AGELHLLAP
-1339 RRSALLELDI
+1339 RRSALLDVDI

-1382 LIVVIDDAGELIEA
+1382 LIVVIDDAGELTEA

-1467 PPGRGYLVVGGVA
+1467 PPGRGYLVAGGVA
-1480 RLIQVAR
+1480 RLIQVAS

>member
-1 MGGFVLRSR
+1 LPR
-10 WRTLRTVSSIAGDA
+10 VSSIAGDA
-24 RSVVRVTLRRAD
+24 RSVVRVTLRLAD
-36 RSEND
+36 GGEQD
-41 VEVEAAASA
+41 VEIEGAATA
-50 TAGEIAAALAFHAGA
+50 TAGEIAAALAFHVGRP
-65 AARNGLYCLRLG
+65 ARQGLHCLRLG
-77 PLPADLSLQRS
+77 PLPDGLALQRS

-93 DVLAFD
+93 DVVALGPLPRA
-99 PFEGGAT
+99 AA
-106 DTLSGSG
+106 DTRSGTG

-128 RRVGLTVGSHTVGR
+128 RRVGLTVGAHTVGR
-142 DGAVDVT
+142 DAGVDVT

-157 HHLELQIAPQGV
+157 HHLELQIAPQGAAV
-169 ASITDV
+169 IVDV
-175 GSSNGTAIDGVG
+175 GSSNGTAVDGVG
-187 LAAGEA
+187 LAAGEP

-198 EEQVEAGRSLLAIRP
+198 EEHVEAGRSLLAIRP

-235 RVARTYQPPTL
+235 RVARPYAPPTL
-246 RVEAPPPPLRR
+246 RIEAPPPPLRR
-257 ARLPLLAALVPL
+257 VRLPLLAATVPL
-269 VMGLSLFLIT
+269 VMGLSLFAIT

-284 LLMAALSPMMLLS
+284 LLMAGLSPMMLLS
-297 TFIGDRS
+297 TFLGDRS
-304 SGRKEHAEARGR
+304 SGRKEHAEARAR
-316 FEQELARLEQQLEH
+316 FEQDVTRLEQQLEH
-330 RRREEIV
+330 RRSEEIV
-337 ERRAIAPDAGELAVR
+337 ERRAVAPDAGELAVR
-352 ARRLLP
+352 ARRLLS

-385 VGFGQGGDPDLRGL
+385 VAFGQGGDPALRGL
-399 VEQLAAAYREV
+399 VDELAARYGEV

-417 QLGEVGAIGL
+417 QLAQIGAIGL
-427 AGDET
+427 AGDAV
-432 AAQSLARWIVVQL
+432 AAESLARWLVVQL

-459 LSPRRAQSWGWL
+459 LSPRRAQTWGWL

-484 SGAHVVDG
+484 SGAHVVAG
-492 ETAAHDLVKRI
+492 EAAAYELVKRI

-509 RREEDAARIGA
+509 RREEDAGRSAG

-553 DVVAVWLARDR
+553 DVAAVWLARDR

-569 GCGTIVELASDRAV
+569 GCGTIVELAADRAV
-583 ADVTWAASGQRI
+583 ADITWAASGQHI

-600 DGMSHGTAESV
+600 DGMSLQTAESV
-611 ARALAPVRDVSAGV
+611 ARALAPVRDVSAGG
-625 GAADLPRTVSLA
+625 GAAELPRTVALT
-637 TLLDL
+637 TLLGL
-642 PEPSGELIAERW
+642 AEPTSEQIAERW
-654 RSSAASPALRGVL
+654 RSGAGTPALRGVI
-667 GVTPAGP
+667 GVSAEGP
-674 FAIDLRADGPH
+674 YAIDLRADGPH

-708 VSVAPDRLAF
+708 MSVPPDRLAF

-732 IDLPHSV
+732 RYLPHSV
-739 GMVTDLDEHETHRAL
+739 GMVTDLDEHEVHRAL

-767 LRAAG
+767 LRGAG
-772 AKDLLELERR
+772 AKDLRELERR
-782 DRAAAPPSLVIV
+782 DPAGAPPSLVIV

-801 AREVPAFVE
+801 AREVPAFVD

-862 IDAPDA
+862 IDAPGA
-868 ARLPRSVPGRALAR
+868 ARLPRSMPGRALAR

-895 VGGRTSRARSDRGV
+895 VGGRTSRARDDRGI
-909 VVRDLRFGVPVH
+909 VVRDLNFGVPVADPAAH
-921 ERVARGASSVRPGGE
+921 ARSGGQGE
-936 EAVTDLV
+936 VTDLV

-953 ELARVRL
+953 ELADVRL

-969 PDILALDEAEDLAGA
+969 PDVVAPAAAQELAR
-984 GAGAAMGDASVA
+984 GAAGGDASVA
-996 FGVAD
+996 FGVVD

-1010 ATVDLARDGNLL
+1010 AVVDLARDGNLL
-1022 IYGATGAGK
+1022 VYGGTGAGK
-1031 TTVLRTLAAALAA
+1031 TTVLRTLAAGLAQQA
-1044 GSAPADLWIYGLDF
+1044 SPAELWIYGLDF

-1067 ALPQCGSIVPGDD
+1067 SLPHCGSVVPGED

-1088 ATLRRAIDE
+1088 ATLRHAIDE

-1118 QDELARI
+1118 QDPLARI

-1130 SYAGFVDGYEKVD
+1130 SYAGFVDSYEKVD

-1193 EHELSSLGLDLR
+1193 EHEMSSLGLDAR

-1215 RGFLEDGREVQVAVL
+1215 RGFLDDGREVQVAVL
-1230 GEGGSGERQNAALT
+1230 GESGAGERQNAALSR
-1244 ALGEQLAARYAG
+1244 LGAELAARYPG
-1256 AAAPAIERVPTE
+1256 AAAPVIKRMPTAFARVE
-1268 LSRTAL
+1268 LP
-1274 PRSRATLAPVLG
+1274 PRSGPLRAVLG
-1286 VDDIDLSAVAL
+1286 VDDIDLSPVEL

-1311 SGRTTALQTLARSLA
+1311 SGRTTALRTIVASLH
-1326 EAPDAGELHLLAP
+1326 EAPAAGALHLLAP
-1339 RRSALLELDI
+1339 RRSGLVELDL
-1349 WTSVARGVD
+1349 WTSVARGMD

-1371 YARSGEGGDTP
+1371 YARSGEGGQAP
-1382 LIVVIDDAGELIEA
+1382 LIVVIDDAGELAEA

-1412 DVRVIAALER
+1412 DVRVVAALER

-1437 DGSGL
+1437 DGTGL

-1462 SNAFF
+1462 SNAVF
-1467 PPGRGYLVVGGVA
+1467 PPGRGYLVVAGTA
-1480 RLIQVAR
+1480 RLIQVAG